1 MSCPCI
7 GTLRRA
13 LATLA
18 STLSI
23 LSILALCGA
32 STARAESAKRA
43 HMPSAVLLATG
54 GAPSGG
60 EALDSVI
67 QAGLEEL
74 ALVNITARPGM
85 DLGALQLALDCVA
98 ETTQCLRAVTTQSGA
113 QILIAPTV
121 QRTPSELILT
131 LLRFDARGDGDMRR
145 VLRRFPGKTLGSAA
159 LDAVPEML
167 RELFGLPPKPKPA
180 AEAPAPKTPPATKPP
195 PPAPLPLPEGPMEPA
210 ASRPT
215 PVGPLVL
222 AGAGVL
228 VIGGGVVA
236 GLMMQATQDKL
247 NKHAPTTKTE
257 VDTALDT
264 KSTGQTQQTVAN
276 VLFAVGGAAVVAGGI
291 WLIVELSKPRPQYD
305 ETLTSLRPALG
316 PHQLGLVLTHRGGWL

>member
-7 GTLRRA
+7 GTVRA
-13 LATLA
+13 LATFA

-23 LSILALCGA
+23 LLIHAAGGA
-32 STARAESAKRA
+32 SGARADSAKRA

-67 QAGLEEL
+67 HASLEEL
-74 ALVNITARPGM
+74 ALVRVTARPGM
-85 DLGALQLALDCVA
+85 DLGALQLALDCIA
-98 ETTQCLRAVTTQSGA
+98 ETTQCLRAVTTQTST

-131 LLRFDARGDGDMRR
+131 LLRFDARGDGDTRR

-159 LDAVPEML
+159 LDAVPDML
-167 RELFGLPPKPKPA
+167 RELFGLPAK
-180 AEAPAPKTPPATKPP
+180 PKTPPVAEVPAPAKAAPVSTQPT
-195 PPAPLPLPEGPMEPA
+195 APLPLPEGPMEPEA
-210 ASRPT
+210 PRPT

-236 GLMMQATQDKL
+236 GLMMLATQDEY
-247 NKHAPTTKTE
+247 NKHAPDTSTE
-257 VDTALDT
+257 VPNALDT
-264 KSTGQTQQTVAN
+264 KSTGKTEETVAN
-276 VLFAVGGAAVVAGGI
+276 VLFVVGGAAVVAGGI
-291 WLIVELSKPRPQYD
+291 WLIVELNRPRPQY
-305 ETLTSLRPALG
+305 ETLTSLRPVLG